1 MGRSEGAT
9 MRFFFDYAAR
19 DRSLYDFHGEEFQTP
34 GAAIEFGKAIV
45 ENLIHRLD
53 GDWIDW
59 QVEVCSAEGVKFAAL
74 PIAAAMAV
82 GEMENANAQV

>member
-1 MGRSEGAT
+1 
-9 MRFFFDYAAR
+9 MRFFYDYATS

-53 GDWIDW
+53 GD
-59 QVEVCSAEGVKFAAL
+59 G
-74 PIAAAMAV
+74 
-82 GEMENANAQV
+82 